1 MNEQPTLAHYEEQL
15 LRDLLAF
22 QTARS
27 PEPAPPMP
35 TRHRPRRADRSPDR
49 SDHRGGRGGHRR
61 GVPAEQREPRSHP
74 AGDDQGTDQRALLD
88 ANSGFVIH
96 TSEYIVGVLRA
107 ESWDDPAHLRAAG
120 VAYDDS
126 GAVYARNGFVYTGDS
141 ARIETANL
149 TTGQWDSLVQKFPPG
164 RHPERI
170 TGPGSQYLPDTI
182 RMQLADGLLV
192 VIGHETLDG
201 RDTIHLKQHL
211 PAGIPAEFVPS
222 DIWVDASTYLPIRE
236 VEHNALTGT
245 DTVIHFEWLPD
256 TSENLAKTV
265 FKAPGWARRPR
276 ARHDVQQLST
286 AERRVPSSSHSTTIG
301 PAGP

>member
-1 MNEQPTLAHYEEQL
+1 MGTVV
-15 LRDLLAF
+15 AF
-22 QTARS
+22 QRS
-27 PEPAPPMP
+27 SGNGAATQPA
-35 TRHRPRRADRSPDR
+35 TIKVRI
-49 SDHRGGRGGHRR
+49 
-61 GVPAEQREPRSHP
+61 
-74 AGDDQGTDQRALLD
+74 QRALLD

-182 RMQLADGLLV
+182 RMQLADGLLI

-265 FKAPGWARRPR
+265 FKAPAGLVDRVHVMTFSNFPRPNGGP
-276 ARHDVQQLST
+276 
-286 AERRVPSSSHSTTIG
+286 PSSSHSTTIG